1 MHLWERYHIHG
12 DFIKID
18 VQVSFESHG
27 ASQVID
33 DICNYGV
40 LFLEVILLT
49 LLITAFKDR

>member
-33 DICNYGV
+33 DICNDRV

-49 LLITAFKDR
+49 LLITAFKD